1 MFGRNESCKATRSNV
16 KINQM
21 SARQVQPGS
30 DLFDGSDRDADA
42 DRQQILIFFDW
53 LLNLI

>member
-1 MFGRNESCKATRSNV
+1 
-16 KINQM
+16 M

-30 DLFDGSDRDADA
+30 DLFDGSDPDA
-42 DRQQILIFFDW
+42 DRRQILIFFDW